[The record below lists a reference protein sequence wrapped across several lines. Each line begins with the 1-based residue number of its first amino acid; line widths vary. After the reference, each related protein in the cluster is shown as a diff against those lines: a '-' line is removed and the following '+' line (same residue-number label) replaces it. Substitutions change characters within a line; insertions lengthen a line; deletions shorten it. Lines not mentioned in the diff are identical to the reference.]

1 MYFGFIQ
8 VMQKK
13 QRQNS
18 KKKLTNKMLNAG
30 IDPLWNVI

>member
-1 MYFGFIQ
+1 MYFGFKLCK
-8 VMQKK
+8 KK